1 MKIRVTKQNLNE
13 GIAAVSKAISSKT
26 TMPILEGIYIEAT
39 KDGLILKGSDMDI
52 SIETFVAASVEKVGS
67 VVIDAKIFSEVV
79 RKLPDSQIVIEIADS
94 SMITISCE
102 KSVFNIAFMD
112 SSDYPAFPEIK
123 ENVEVAFEEFSF
135 KQMVKGVSFAVA
147 VDEARPILQG
157 VLLQL
162 KDNKFNMVALDGYRM
177 AIRNEVI
184 DSSDSFEVV
193 IPGKSINEICKLL
206 GDTNNLFTMKLTS
219 NHVLFNIGVTKVYSR
234 LLDGKFVNYSAL
246 VPADNRVLVNVN
258 ASELVHAIERA
269 SLMAKDGNTNL
280 IKIEIKNNEMEI
292 TSNSQM
298 GKSRELVTVDKHGE
312 DITIAFNSRYL
323 TDILKNIQ
331 EDEIVMELTSSVS
344 PCIIKKRSNNT
355 ALYLVLPVRITR

>member
-1 MKIRVTKQNLNE
+1 
-13 GIAAVSKAISSKT
+13 
-26 TMPILEGIYIEAT
+26 
-39 KDGLILKGSDMDI
+39 
-52 SIETFVAASVEKVGS
+52 
-67 VVIDAKIFSEVV
+67 
-79 RKLPDSQIVIEIADS
+79 
-94 SMITISCE
+94 MITISCE

-123 ENVEVAFEEFSF
+123 ENVEVEFEEFSF

-234 LLDGKFVNYSAL
+234 LLDGKFVNYSVL

-280 IKIEIKNNEMEI
+280 VKIEIKNNEMEI
-292 TSNSQM
+292 TSNSQK